1 MRPTPLLLFVA
12 CCSSIAPVS
21 AHAADPFELKDGD
34 RVVFVGSTLIE
45 SEQRYGYWETMLTS
59 HFPDRNVTFR
69 NLGWSGDT
77 VFGDARAGFETQAEG
92 YRRLKEHVLALKPT
106 VIFIGYGTNESFEG
120 EAGLPRFAEGMNK
133 LLDDLAPTK
142 ARIVLLSPLMQ
153 ERPRPPLPDPTE
165 HNRDVKR
172 YRDRLHKIADERKC
186 CFVDFIE
193 LLAFSDRELPTW
205 LTDDG
210 IHLTAFG
217 YWRAG
222 AALESALGLK
232 ATKCFVDLK
241 NDGRTVE
248 VEGAKVV
255 SDKALSFQVT
265 AARLPAPPPP
275 TERKRTPGG
284 DWGEQAFRL
293 HGVPDGVYDLAIDG
307 KKALA
312 ATAQAFATRLDMTKG
327 PAYDQ
332 VEKLRET
339 IIAKNRLYFH
349 RWRPQN
355 ETYLFG
361 FRKAEQG
368 KNAKEIPEF
377 DPLVEKL
384 EAEIAKLRKPVTQT
398 WELVRKEEVR
408 K

>member
-1 MRPTPLLLFVA
+1 VRTTLLLSFLA
-12 CCSSIAPVS
+12 CCSSVAPTS
-21 AHAADPFELKDGD
+21 AYAADPFELKDGD

-120 EAGLPRFAEGMNK
+120 EAGLPRFVEGLNK
-133 LLDDLAPTK
+133 LLDDFAPAK
-142 ARIVLLSPLMQ
+142 ARVVLLSPLQQ
-153 ERPRPPLPDPTE
+153 EALGRPLPDPAE
-165 HNRDVKR
+165 HNKDIKR
-172 YRDRLHKIADERKC
+172 YGDALRKVAEQRKYR
-186 CFVDFIE
+186 FVDFGD
-193 LLAFSDRELPTW
+193 LLAAPEGKEVAP
-205 LTDDG
+205 LTDNG
-210 IHLTAFG
+210 MHLTGIG
-217 YWRAG
+217 YWHAG
-222 AALESALGLK
+222 AALEQGLGLK
-232 ATKCFVDLK
+232 ATKCFIDYK
-241 NDGRTVE
+241 IDGKAAD
-248 VEGAKVV
+248 VEGARVEP
-255 SDKALSFQVT
+255 DKPLSFRVT
-265 AARLPAPPPP
+265 AIRLPSSPPPEESKKP
-275 TERKRTPGG
+275 LQWS
-284 DWGEQAFRL
+284 WGEQALRL
-293 HGVPDGVYDLAIDG
+293 QDLPRGDYGLKIDG
-307 KKALA
+307 KSVVIVSADV
-312 ATAQAFATRLDMTKG
+312 FAERLDMHYG
-327 PAYDQ
+327 PVYDQ
-332 VEKLRET
+332 VKKLRET

-377 DPLVEKL
+377 DPLIEKL
-384 EAEIAKLRKPVTQT
+384 EAEIAKLRKPATQT
-398 WELVRKEEVR
+398 WELVRKEEGR